1 MTYSIPSP
9 TNATYVARSK
19 GRSDTIHAVIGSLIE
34 EPKFVDNAIHH
45 AIYETSSVG
54 DTTSK
59 NIKIKKPVSSDF
71 IMTHERRYRYAE
83 EDSALRLSHTNRNS
97 MPFFN
102 GQLLNDNATI
112 APLLFDADTH
122 ALRLKTDRVI
132 NTEFGARMILTNMR
146 GKSLE
151 DYGMGDTTHFRI
163 GQIMSVGLRTT
174 DLIQK
179 LFKDSLHGL
188 NSVTLSLPIK
198 PSNASATSV
207 NSKHS
212 KTFLAKDFYSSSIP
226 AAVRAVARHDHYSL
240 FHDRFGNFIY
250 APKMFKVVDREI
262 GQKRGAGGII
272 SDPITEAA
280 NRIML
285 EGKSQAVND
294 MIEIIIDDVEMQK
307 KEGVI
312 RQMRISDNTV
322 SNKMAARKTANQ
334 YLRLNRKAQGVIK
347 SEQHARSWDLQPG
360 EVVKYDAPS
369 SGVAVNK
376 AIIELT
382 HESTGESSFQLAS
395 YETGLEG
402 VINAFA
408 NDKDMTEDDKGVDR
422 TKQVTTLEKSGIGR
436 TQFRVRMAMVT
447 RTLSVNTPR
456 LTADDTITHTNA
468 SPNIHAGF
476 IVGHRHAD
484 MTGASR
490 GAIGS
495 GYSKR
500 ITSASS
506 FSSTT
511 ITVATGA
518 TDGFPTAG
526 NLTLIYINRGS
537 LVTTGVG
544 GYQSGGSLTYSVAT
558 VAYTGKSATT
568 FTGVTILAPN
578 GGTIPATISEIKLL
592 RPRGHE
598 VRTTKTLKKMRMI

>member
-1 MTYSIPSP
+1 MTYSIPAP

-19 GRSDTIHAVIGSLIE
+19 GRSDNIHTVIGSLIE

-54 DTTSK
+54 DTSMRGV
-59 NIKIKKPVSSDF
+59 KIKKPQSADF
-71 IMTHERRYRYAE
+71 IMTHERKYRYAE
-83 EDSALRLSHTNRNS
+83 EDSSLRLSHTNRDNT
-97 MPFFN
+97 PFFN
-102 GQLLNDNATI
+102 GQLLNEDATI
-112 APLLFDADTH
+112 APLLFDVANTS
-122 ALRLKTDRVI
+122 LRLKTHRVI
-132 NTEFGARMILTNMR
+132 NTEFGARMILTNMQ
-146 GKSLE
+146 GKTLE
-151 DYGMGDTTHFRI
+151 SYGMGETTHFYM
-163 GQIMSVGLRTT
+163 GQVMSVGLRTT

-179 LFKDSLHGL
+179 LFKNSLHGL

-198 PSNASATSV
+198 PSMITNTSLKS
-207 NSKHS
+207 NHS

-262 GQKRGAGGII
+262 GQKRGAGGVI

-294 MIEIIIDDVEMQK
+294 TIEVIIDDAESQK

-312 RQMRISDNTV
+312 RQMRISDPTV
-322 SNKMAARKTANQ
+322 TNPMAARKTANQ

-347 SEQHARSWDLQPG
+347 SDQHARSWDLEPG

-369 SGVAVNK
+369 VDIAVNK
-376 AIIELT
+376 AIIELK

-395 YETGLEG
+395 YESGLEG

-408 NDKDMTEDDKGVDR
+408 DNKDLAGENKDVDR
-422 TKQVTTLEKSGIGR
+422 TNQIITLEKTGIGR
-436 TQFRVRMAMVT
+436 TQFKVKAAMIT

-456 LTADDTITHTNA
+456 LATDVTITHANTT
-468 SPNIHAGF
+468 PNIHAGF

-484 MTGASR
+484 MTGSSR

-500 ITSASS
+500 ISGVYAVILGVP
-506 FSSTT
+506 T
-511 ITVATGA
+511 ITVAANA
-518 TDGFPTAG
+518 TDGFPSAG
-526 NLTLIYINRGS
+526 QLTLNYI
-537 LVTTGVG
+537 VT
-544 GYQSGGSLTYSVAT
+544 STYSVAT
-558 VAYTGKSATT
+558 VSYTAKTATT
-568 FTGVTILAPN
+568 FTGVAIVAPS

-598 VRTTKTLKKMRMI
+598 IRTTKTLKKMRRL